1 METLNNGA
9 IGILI
14 GENSV
19 LTMADLPKGKPSAP
33 IAEQTTADTKKYV
46 FWGDANDLPKRVIT
60 EMGKNEFLY
69 RANEFNKDVHFGGGL
84 TYYKEVKKNGQRY
97 IEFIDDPEINDWME
111 ANEAQMVYK
120 AFVNDY
126 ETLGNIFPEL
136 LLTSNRNKIAR
147 VFRHDASWCRW
158 AKQDKN
164 SREVM
169 KLYINSDWEQDKE
182 TYTEEITAL
191 NSRFPLENL
200 LQGKSYNYAYRIR
213 PISSGRYYYE
223 MCNAEVLIN
232 STTLE
237 IHADIKRTMRAM
249 LKNQATIRWHIEIT
263 QEYLEARYGKV
274 EWVKIKDDSTRYRAA
289 TKEVKDEI
297 DKYLAGADNAGKSLL
312 TGCYYDKSGNKISG
326 VHISPLK
333 NEVQK
338 GQWIPDQQQL
348 ANEIFMGMGVDP
360 SAVGGFANQNRTMNS
375 GSEKLNS
382 FQIINST
389 FASDQLITLAPYVF
403 VARYNGWFDRIPGLR
418 FGVLPPADQ
427 LTFQPVNTA
436 NNEPAG

>member
-1 METLNNGA
+1 MEEANKGT

-14 GENSV
+14 GDNSV
-19 LTMADLPKGKPSAP
+19 LSLADAPKGKPAAP
-33 IAEQTTADTKKYV
+33 IAEQTNANTKKYI
-46 FWGDANDLPKRVIT
+46 FWGDNNDLPQQVIT

-69 RANEFNKDVHFGGGL
+69 RANEFNKDVHFGGGV

-97 IEFIDDPEINDWME
+97 IEFINDSEINDWME
-111 ANEAQMVYK
+111 ANEAQLLYK

-126 ETLGNIFPEL
+126 ETLGNIFPEM
-136 LLTSNRNKIAR
+136 LLTTNRAKIAR
-147 VFRHDASWCRW
+147 MFRHDAAWCRW
-158 AKQDKN
+158 AKQDPTK
-164 SREVM
+164 REVLS
-169 KLYINSDWEQDKE
+169 LYINSDWSQDKE

-191 NSRFPLENL
+191 NSRFPIENMQ
-200 LQGKSYNYAYRIR
+200 QGNKFNYAYRIR
-213 PISSGRYYYE
+213 PVSSGRYYYE

-237 IHADIKRTMRAM
+237 IHSDIKRTMRAI

-263 QEYLEARYGKV
+263 QEYLESRYGKV
-274 EWVKIKDDSTRYRAA
+274 EWVKIKDDTTRYTKAL
-289 TKEVKDEI
+289 KEVKEEI

-326 VHISPLK
+326 VHITALK
-333 NEVQK
+333 NEIEK

-360 SAVGGFANQNRTMNS
+360 SAVGGFANQNRSMNS
-375 GSEKLNS
+375 GSEKKNS

-389 FASDQLITLAPYVF
+389 FASDQLITLAPFAF
-403 VARYNGWFDRIPGLR
+403 VARYNGWFNRIPGLK
-418 FGVLPPADQ
+418 FGVLPPTEQ
-427 LTFQPVNTA
+427 LITQPDNNTP
-436 NNEPAG
+436 NEPAG